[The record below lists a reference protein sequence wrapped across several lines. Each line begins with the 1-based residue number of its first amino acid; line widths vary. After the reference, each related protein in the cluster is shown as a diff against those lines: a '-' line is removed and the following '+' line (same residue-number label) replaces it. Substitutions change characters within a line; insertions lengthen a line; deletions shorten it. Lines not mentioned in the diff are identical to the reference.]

1 MKNNEKVVV
10 HYVNLTNPLSFQAW
24 LPNIDQHTERKRV
37 IRGTKYR
44 NDNKLQSL

>member
-10 HYVNLTNPLSFQAW
+10 HYVKLTNPLLFHAW
-24 LPNIDQHTERKRV
+24 LPNIDQHTEGKRV
-37 IRGTKYR
+37 FRGTKYR